1 MICGACYWPAL
12 CEVHFPSEVV
22 AAVNKANDA
31 ANKNKDHADDKSDG
45 NRQHSVRSK
54 NQQCERNLLSFKL
67 QEHYF
72 FYNWQFFLFTLYE
85 QTI

>member
-1 MICGACYWPAL
+1 M
-12 CEVHFPSEVV
+12 HFPSEVV

-54 NQQCERNLLSFKL
+54 NQQCERNFLSSKL
-67 QEHYF
+67 Q
-72 FYNWQFFLFTLYE
+72 QTLLLLQLAVFLFTLY
-85 QTI
+85 